1 MWHLPS
7 RVQIARSPPR
17 HPCPGGRVSFPYRRS
32 ASGCLAQP
40 SSDVTPKPEPEVSSK
55 TMTDAEYV
63 NRVLAGDVDAFT
75 TLVDRYYERC
85 ARFAVRM
92 LGNRDDAED
101 ALQAT
106 FVRAYRALDRYQDR
120 DKFSAWLY
128 RILVNQCRSLAAR
141 RSHRERV
148 FVREEAAL
156 MNAPDL
162 GANEGQLAGEGEEWV
177 QRVLTELDPLLRE
190 AFLLKHVEELSYDEM
205 SALTG
210 ASVSA
215 LKMRVKRACDRLR
228 DRWEQIK
235 DA

>member
-1 MWHLPS
+1 MAFVERS
-7 RVQIARSPPR
+7 RQVGPLQA
-17 HPCPGGRVSFPYRRS
+17 G
-32 ASGCLAQP
+32 L
-40 SSDVTPKPEPEVSSK
+40 DVTRPADGMVTSEKMS
-55 TMTDAEYV
+55 DAEYV
-63 NRVLAGDVDAFT
+63 RRVLAGDVDAFS
-75 TLVDRYYERC
+75 TLVDRYYDRC

-106 FVRAYRALDRYQDR
+106 FIRAYRALGRYQER

-141 RSHRERV
+141 RTHRERV
-148 FVREEAAL
+148 FARDERAL
-156 MNAPDL
+156 LNATDETMAWQ
-162 GANEGQLAGEGEEWV
+162 GDSEEWV
-177 QRVLTELDPLLRE
+177 QKVIGELDPLLRE
-190 AFLLKHVEELSYDEM
+190 AFLLKHVEEMSYEEM
-205 SALTG
+205 SVLTG

-235 DA
+235 DD

>member
-1 MWHLPS
+1 MK
-7 RVQIARSPPR
+7 QQAPR
-17 HPCPGGRVSFPYRRS
+17 AAAEPVPNP
-32 ASGCLAQP
+32 L
-40 SSDVTPKPEPEVSSK
+40 DVTREPATEVTPSTVS
-55 TMTDAEYV
+55 DSEYV
-63 NRVLAGDVDAFT
+63 KRVLAGEVDAFAQ
-75 TLVDRYYERC
+75 LVDRYYDRC

-101 ALQAT
+101 ALQTT
-106 FVRAYRALDRYQDR
+106 FLRAYRALDRYQER

-141 RSHRERV
+141 RSHREKL
-148 FVREEAAL
+148 FVRDEDSL
-156 MNAPDL
+156 L
-162 GANEGQLAGEGEEWV
+162 GATDEHRTVWTRESEEWV
-177 QRVLTELDPLLRE
+177 QRVLSELEPLLRE
-190 AFLLKHVEELSYDEM
+190 AFLLKHVEELSYEEM

-228 DRWEQIK
+228 DRWDEIK

>member
-1 MWHLPS
+1 
-7 RVQIARSPPR
+7 
-17 HPCPGGRVSFPYRRS
+17 
-32 ASGCLAQP
+32 
-40 SSDVTPKPEPEVSSK
+40 
-55 TMTDAEYV
+55 MTDAEYV
-63 NRVLAGDVDAFT
+63 KRVLAGDVDSFT

-92 LGNRDDAED
+92 LGNQDDAED

-106 FVRAYRALDRYQDR
+106 FVRAYRALDRYQER

-128 RILVNQCRSLAAR
+128 RILVNQCRSFAAR
-141 RSHRERV
+141 RSHREKM

-156 MNAPDL
+156 LAAPDA
-162 GANEGQLAGEGEEWV
+162 GASSGQWSGEGEEWV
-177 QRVLTELDPLLRE
+177 QRVLAELDPLLRE
-190 AFLLKHVEELSYDEM
+190 AFLLKHVEELSYEEM

>member
-1 MWHLPS
+1 
-7 RVQIARSPPR
+7 
-17 HPCPGGRVSFPYRRS
+17 
-32 ASGCLAQP
+32 
-40 SSDVTPKPEPEVSSK
+40 
-55 TMTDAEYV
+55 MTDAEYV
-63 NRVLAGDVDAFT
+63 KRVLAGDVDAFT
-75 TLVDRYYERC
+75 TLVDRYYDRC

-92 LGNRDDAED
+92 LGNQDDAED

-106 FVRAYRALDRYQDR
+106 FLRAYRALHRYQER

-156 MNAPDL
+156 LAAPAA
-162 GANEGQLAGEGEEWV
+162 GRNEGQWEGEGEEWV
-177 QRVLTELDPLLRE
+177 QRVLAELDPLLRE
-190 AFLLKHVEELSYDEM
+190 AFLLKHVEELSYEEM

-215 LKMRVKRACDRLR
+215 LKMRVKRASDALRARLK
-228 DRWEQIK
+228 EL
-235 DA
+235 A

>member
-1 MWHLPS
+1 MASHRFFS
-7 RVQIARSPPR
+7 QIAGATAPATSRATRSR
-17 HPCPGGRVSFPYRRS
+17 GEGHRVKVNH
-32 ASGCLAQP
+32 
-40 SSDVTPKPEPEVSSK
+40 VTPILADEVNTRAMS
-55 TMTDAEYV
+55 DADDV
-63 NRVLAGDVDAFT
+63 RRVLAGDVDAFAA
-75 TLVDRYYERC
+75 LVDRYYDRC

-106 FVRAYRALDRYQDR
+106 FLRAYRALGRYQER

-148 FVREEAAL
+148 FVREEAA
-156 MNAPDL
+156 MANAPDE
-162 GANEGQLAGEGEEWV
+162 APDWTGESQEWV
-177 QRVLTELDPLLRE
+177 QRVLSELDPLLRE
-190 AFLLKHVEELSYDEM
+190 AFLLKYVEELSYEEM

-228 DRWEQIK
+228 GRWDEIK